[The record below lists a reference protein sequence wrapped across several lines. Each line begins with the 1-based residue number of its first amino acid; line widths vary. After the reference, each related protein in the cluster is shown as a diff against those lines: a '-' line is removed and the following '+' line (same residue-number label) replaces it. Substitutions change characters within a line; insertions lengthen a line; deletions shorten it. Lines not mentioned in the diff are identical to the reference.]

1 MDRAMIKRLMALQM
15 ITQAY
20 EKLGG
25 NIGDIVT
32 DQLAQSIVPLFE
44 AAPIRTDAE
53 KLASLEALF
62 HETVAEIII
71 TKEAA

>member
-1 MDRAMIKRLMALQM
+1 MDRAMIKRLMTLQM

-25 NIGDIVT
+25 NVSDLT
-32 DQLAQSIVPLFE
+32 TERMAQSIVPLFE

-53 KLASLEALF
+53 KRASLEALF
-62 HETVAEIII
+62 HETVAEIIFA
-71 TKEAA
+71 KEVA

>member
-25 NIGDIVT
+25 NVSDLT
-32 DQLAQSIVPLFE
+32 TERMAQIIVPF
-44 AAPIRTDAE
+44 IRSRTDTYGCR
-53 KLASLEALF
+53 EARQP
-62 HETVAEIII
+62 
-71 TKEAA
+71 

>member
-20 EKLGG
+20 KKLGG
-25 NIGDIVT
+25 NVSDLT
-32 DQLAQSIVPLFE
+32 TERMAQIIVPLFE

-53 KLASLEALF
+53 KRASLESLF
-62 HETVAEIII
+62 HETVAEIIF
-71 TKEAA
+71 TKEVA